1 MEQEITKTPFRG
13 FYGNYQHNLDAKG
26 RAFITAKFKDGLDS
40 GFMLAKG
47 LDDCLVGYQHDKFHE
62 MVNYLKEIPFT
73 DLDGREFKRFF
84 SGHAVD
90 CEVDKQGRFSIPQN
104 LRDYAGL
111 TKDICFVGMI
121 DHFEIWD
128 AEKWRKAS
136 EHYDCNAEIQAEKMQ
151 KYLKPTGVREAV

>member
-47 LDDCLVGYQHDKFHE
+47 LDSCLIGYQYDKFDV
-62 MVNYLKEIPFT
+62 MMNRLKDIPYT
-73 DLDGREFKRFF
+73 DFDGRGFNRYFAGF
-84 SGHAVD
+84 AVD
-90 CEVDKQGRFSIPQN
+90 CEVDKQGRFSIPQS

-128 AEKWRKAS
+128 AEKWKKAS
-136 EHYDCNAEIQAEKMQ
+136 EQYDRNAEIQAEKMQ
-151 KYLKPTGVREAV
+151 KYLSPTSAREAV